1 MRILESLG
9 FACLEG
15 AVMVDLCLPP
25 PIPPDPETGVG
36 WSVHWEDLVARF
48 MTIFGHPDTCDRA
61 LAS

>member
-1 MRILESLG
+1 
-9 FACLEG
+9 
-15 AVMVDLCLPP
+15 MVDLCLPP